1 MLLRY
6 WRIVEIL
13 NHVDSKIQLMQE
25 WYSSSIWGMFCVWNT
40 KIKIIYKRHWNEIFI
55 THMYH
60 CPQQS
65 LIFGWSSWTVQEEF
79 EIAPEHPII
88 FVKSFPQL
96 LSEMWWLELDKIQ
109 NVLLLCMLHQR
120 TLILYY
126 ICDSHPVPWW
136 PALAPQLCQVERL
149 LK

>member
-1 MLLRY
+1 MVL
-6 WRIVEIL
+6 
-13 NHVDSKIQLMQE
+13 Q
-25 WYSSSIWGMFCVWNT
+25 SSSIWGMFCVWNT

-55 THMYH
+55 THTYH

-65 LIFGWSSWTVQEEF
+65 LIFGWSSWTVQEEY

-96 LSEMWWLELDKIQ
+96 LSEMWWLELDKMQ
-109 NVLLLCMLHQR
+109 NMLLLCMVHQR
-120 TLILYY
+120 TFILYY
-126 ICDSHPVPWW
+126 TWLPSCSLMTSLSPTVVPG
-136 PALAPQLCQVERL
+136 AAAFERM